1 MKIHTDGWKGGGV
14 VISIVFAVVII
25 GCEWLGD
32 QSAVEPSERRSVGPL
47 KRGMAP
53 EISRAGLEAISN

>member
-1 MKIHTDGWKGGGV
+1 M
-14 VISIVFAVVII
+14 VISIVFAVIII